1 MELKQYERGQLVKST
16 AGHDKGIVAVI
27 IAVESEEYVLLADGK
42 TRPVNKPKRKK
53 VKHIEPIGKTIESE
67 LLDACGG
74 ITDGALR
81 NKIKLILK

>member
-53 VKHIEPIGKTIESE
+53 PTGRSGTESNSY
-67 LLDACGG
+67 L
-74 ITDGALR
+74 
-81 NKIKLILK
+81 NKIGG